1 MPAQK
6 EAGVD
11 QLASMRT
18 FVRVV
23 DLQSFTK
30 AADALGLSRSVVS
43 GHVADLERYL
53 GTRLVQRTT
62 RRVGVTADGA
72 EYREHCR
79 RILADL
85 EMADEAL
92 KRTRIRPHGR
102 LRVDVPEAFGR
113 YLLIPAL
120 PKFTAL
126 HPDLQ
131 LEVQLNDRVIDLIEQ
146 QVDVAVRVGP
156 VRLPHLV
163 ARRVV
168 RTRLITC
175 AAPDYLREYGVP
187 TELKHLRDHK
197 LIGYLSVSGRRSQKW
212 VFQKGA
218 DRKQLAFRFSVSFN
232 SAEARM
238 LAAARGAG
246 IVQNM
251 DLLVAESL
259 ANGRLVALL
268 KDWSAEGAPISIVYP
283 AALRESPK
291 VRAFTEFASDLLLD
305 YRRHVDKL
313 LARRA

>member
-1 MPAQK
+1 
-6 EAGVD
+6 VD

-30 AADALGLSRSVVS
+30 AAEALGLSRSVVS
-43 GHVADLERYL
+43 GHVAELERYL

-85 EMADEAL
+85 ETADEAL
-92 KRTRIRPHGR
+92 KRTRVRPQGR

-120 PKFTAL
+120 PKFSAQY
-126 HPDLQ
+126 PDLQ

-146 QVDVAVRVGP
+146 QVDVAVRVGA
-156 VRLPHLV
+156 VRSPHLV
-163 ARRVV
+163 ARRIV

-175 AAPDYLREYGVP
+175 AAPDYLKKFGTP
-187 TELKHLRDHK
+187 TELKQLRDHK
-197 LIGYLSVSGRRSQKW
+197 LIGYLSVSGRRSQQW
-212 VFQKGA
+212 TFQKGA
-218 DRKQLAFRFSVSFN
+218 DRRQLAFRCNVSFN
-232 SAEARM
+232 SAEARI

-246 IVQNM
+246 IVQSM
-251 DLLVAESL
+251 DLLVAEAL
-259 ANGRLVALL
+259 ASGRLEAIL

-283 AALRESPK
+283 ATLRESPK
-291 VRAFTEFASDLLLD
+291 VRAFTQFAAEVLLD
-305 YRRHVDKL
+305 YRRHVDEL
-313 LARRA
+313 LARRR